1 MGGSGW
7 IWGDGEMGGGWG
19 MGGEMDEWNKEKKKE
34 KKKKRMHVC
43 TVQV

>member
-7 IWGDGEMGGGWG
+7 ILGDGEMGGGWG
-19 MGGEMDEWNKEKKKE
+19 MGGEMDEWNKER
-34 KKKKRMHVC
+34 KKRVHVC